1 MACHVE
7 DEVVAVAVL
16 WGSTHLVGQLLDNHG
31 VGQSLE
37 LFWINDPT
45 VIGVI
50 VIGVI
55 AVIGADVC
63 LFCLMYKY
71 P

>member
-1 MACHVE
+1 M
-7 DEVVAVAVL
+7 
-16 WGSTHLVGQLLDNHG
+16 TNY
-31 VGQSLE
+31 
-37 LFWINDPT
+37 PT

-50 VIGVI
+50 VIAVI
-55 AVIGADVC
+55 TVIGADVW

>member
-1 MACHVE
+1 M
-7 DEVVAVAVL
+7 
-16 WGSTHLVGQLLDNHG
+16 TNY
-31 VGQSLE
+31 
-37 LFWINDPT
+37 PT

-50 VIGVI
+50 VIAVI

-63 LFCLMYKY
+63 LFWLMYKY

>member
-1 MACHVE
+1 M
-7 DEVVAVAVL
+7 
-16 WGSTHLVGQLLDNHG
+16 TNY
-31 VGQSLE
+31 
-37 LFWINDPT
+37 PT

-50 VIGVI
+50 VI
-55 AVIGADVC
+55 AVITVIGTEVC